1 MARDKDCFVVMTL
14 SGALTVGKMG
24 LIFCDL
30 IESGVVNA
38 IVSTGALMAHGLVEA
53 TGRSHFRYDARM
65 NDKMLFEAGYNRV
78 YDSLE
83 PEVNLDHV
91 AEVMQRLLNEWD
103 ANDVVC
109 SWKIHRRIGEFLQ
122 KHAPGR
128 GILKSAFQHDV
139 PVFVPAFSDS
149 ALGID
154 FALHKIARQ
163 KENRPVLR
171 FDPFEDFE
179 KFANTMLA
187 TKRMGI
193 FTVGGGVPRNWSQQ
207 FGVYAELLARRG
219 YKKLPLK
226 RYNYGL
232 RICPEPVS
240 WGGLSGSTYT
250 EAVSGGKFVP
260 PEEGGRFSEG
270 VMLGEI
276 AVHALVARERQSNAR
291 RNEAVRLFGGIFA
304 DDRERYLAGLEMLQ
318 TFTSGNEF
326 AIGREDGGDANDVAR
341 GNARVAQGQLEA
353 GKPFSMFPD
362 TICEE
367 GLLRDKR
374 HGAGFSGLPD
384 RIEGKK
390 IRASQKLTRRFSSVN
405 LFSWLHLNA
414 LRNGERRLTDGSM
427 ERYSPE
433 IGRAHV

>member
-1 MARDKDCFVVMTL
+1 MAKQREKTVTGRVLHDPVKDKLRPMVPLDLSKCRTVDELVRAMGDTAFTGRQIGDAADVFEQMARDKDCYVVMTL

-91 AEVMQRLLNEWD
+91 EEVMQRLLNEWD
-103 ANDVVC
+103 ANDIVC

-122 KHAPGR
+122 KHAAGR

-149 ALGID
+149 ELGID

-193 FTVGGGVPRNWSQQ
+193 FTIGGGVPRNWSQQ

-219 YKKLPLK
+219 YRKLPLK
-226 RYNYGL
+226 RYNYG
-232 RICPEPVS
+232 V
-240 WGGLSGSTYT
+240 
-250 EAVSGGKFVP
+250 
-260 PEEGGRFSEG
+260 
-270 VMLGEI
+270 
-276 AVHALVARERQSNAR
+276 
-291 RNEAVRLFGGIFA
+291 
-304 DDRERYLAGLEMLQ
+304 
-318 TFTSGNEF
+318 
-326 AIGREDGGDANDVAR
+326 
-341 GNARVAQGQLEA
+341 
-353 GKPFSMFPD
+353 
-362 TICEE
+362 
-367 GLLRDKR
+367 
-374 HGAGFSGLPD
+374 
-384 RIEGKK
+384 
-390 IRASQKLTRRFSSVN
+390 
-405 LFSWLHLNA
+405 
-414 LRNGERRLTDGSM
+414 
-427 ERYSPE
+427 
-433 IGRAHV
+433 